1 MAVFDYEVGALYNR
15 RRDIHDVHDGQ
26 RQGGISTP
34 ARSPVVM
41 IFTGEAGTAHGYH
54 DFWDDSGV
62 FHYFG
67 EGQVGDMRLTKGNR
81 AILRHQQ
88 DGKHLLL
95 FQMMGSGKPYRYLGE
110 FVCEGYYEQ
119 DAVVDTRGGLRKAL
133 VFKLLPK
140 LPTFGVEEQREIY
153 STDDTSAQ
161 RLTEVRTKQSLFRRR
176 LIGVEKE
183 CRLTGVRDLRFL
195 RASHIKPWADCTTG
209 DERVDG
215 NNGLL
220 LTPTADHLFDNGWI
234 SFENSGRLL
243 RYAELP
249 SDVVNQLA
257 LNLRPRSVGTFNDA
271 QARYLDHHRGAIFGK
286 RYAFAPD
293 PREALT
299 RSLQNLGRQAHATDP
314 TSTAQQ
320 LSESR
325 PK

>member
-15 RRDIHDVHDGQ
+15 LRDIHEVHGGQ

-34 ARSPVVM
+34 ARSPVVI
-41 IFTGEAGTAHGYH
+41 IFTGEAGAAHGYH

-67 EGQVGDMRLTKGNR
+67 EGQVGDMTLSKGNR

-95 FQMMGSGKPYRYLGE
+95 FQMMGAGKPYRYLGE
-110 FVCEGYYEQ
+110 FVSEGYYEQ

-133 VFKLLPK
+133 VFRLLPK
-140 LPTFGVEEQREIY
+140 SPTFGVEEQREIY

-243 RYAELP
+243 RSVELP
-249 SDVVNQLA
+249 SEVMDRIA

-271 QARYLDHHRGAIFGK
+271 QCQYLDHHRDVIFGR
-286 RYAFAPD
+286 RYALDPN
-293 PREALT
+293 PREALN
-299 RSLQNLGRQAHATDP
+299 RSLQDVGRHADGTSL
-314 TSTAQQ
+314 TSTARQ
-320 LSESR
+320 LSETR